1 MTEPEWNTFED
12 EVLTFWDD
20 ERTKRKLQRCDD
32 IPVGPDPE
40 INLVNPNAMTT
51 ERIQC
56 GGEITLSGRFF
67 QNALAPVI
75 SCVETMSSPDH
86 GPDDEPDYL
95 PSKLTFGD
103 AWIRGIADSVVGQQP
118 DVITKLHINGE
129 DEVRLVGEL
138 KFCGTVKLGR
148 MGAAQME
155 RMETKFKAI
164 LGQLVHYMRGHRL
177 QFAFFST
184 YQDTIFL
191 RLSHTFD
198 SKQNK
203 IPRLYFSRVI
213 KDKDV
218 VDETNRKISVRLALF
233 YLIHKT
239 FSGNEP
245 EWRIPQD
252 ILNLT
257 ETWITKSAP
266 VIGPAVTP
274 YGNPINK
281 VNIHTDDVSSED
293 EHDPSKQGN
302 PFEAP
307 YGRSTAAR
315 RQVAFQQ
322 DQQNDDQA
330 FTTQSP
336 ILTPSRPPKTSG
348 QPDHAAKGTHH
359 LVSLPDSP
367 LPADN
372 PPKPWSGS
380 FTDRLR
386 SQGHEE
392 AAEDTTVA
400 AMKEL
405 TVNDPQIASS
415 SQVRGNKDD
424 ESQS

>member
-1 MTEPEWNTFED
+1 
-12 EVLTFWDD
+12 
-20 ERTKRKLQRCDD
+20 
-32 IPVGPDPE
+32 
-40 INLVNPNAMTT
+40 MTT

-148 MGAAQME
+148 MRAAQME

-164 LGQLVHYMRGHRL
+164 LGKTETLVCFMFQSLISTGQLVHYMRGHRL
-177 QFAFFST
+177 QFAFLST

-203 IPRLYFSRVI
+203 IPRLYFSRVV

-233 YLIHKT
+233 YLIYKT

-257 ETWITKSAP
+257 EAWITKSAP
-266 VIGPAVTP
+266 VIGPAATP
-274 YGNPINK
+274 YGNPMNK
-281 VNIHTDDVSSED
+281 VDIDTDDTSSED
-293 EHDPSKQGN
+293 EHSPSKQAN

-307 YGRSTAAR
+307 YGRSTSAQ

-322 DQQNDDQA
+322 DQQDDDQV

-336 ILTPSRPPKTSG
+336 ILTPSRHSKASE
-348 QPDHAAKGTHH
+348 QPDHAVKGTHH
-359 LVSLPDSP
+359 LVSLTDSP
-367 LPADN
+367 PPAN
-372 PPKPWSGS
+372 NFLKPWSGS

-392 AAEDTTVA
+392 ATEDDTVTA
-400 AMKEL
+400 LKEL
-405 TVNDPQIASS
+405 TVNDPQDASS
-415 SQVRGNKDD
+415 SQVLGNKDD
-424 ESQS
+424 ENQS